1 MLDADEIA
9 NAVEARLR
17 VGAQVVVEQDQ
28 HAVIAKTR
36 ALIGQMGGVAGH
48 LDHLRDFHQKRVERI
63 VRQRVMTPESV
74 GGVDSFDGIPKR
86 ADDFA

>member
-28 HAVIAKTR
+28 QAVIAKTR
-36 ALIGQMGGVAGH
+36 TLIGRCVA
-48 LDHLRDFHQKRVERI
+48 
-63 VRQRVMTPESV
+63 
-74 GGVDSFDGIPKR
+74 
-86 ADDFA
+86 